1 MTERERWVVYPLL
14 FLALGAAL
22 RDKLFDR
29 TTSRVIVCQELRV
42 VDEDIT
48 GQRPGRLLAWIRPER
63 AIGSEPIG
71 TLDVNGRI
79 IRINGELLVGGSVLA
94 KNYSFFPGGS
104 WEALWR
110 GLQQSL
116 RGGRPE
122 DGPEAKPG
130 RESTPPADAGKSSP
144 ESSSTGRNQEHSNEE
159 SD

>member
-29 TTSRVIVCQELRV
+29 TMSRVIVCQELHV

-48 GQRPGRLLAWIRPER
+48 GQGPGHILARIRPER
-63 AIGSEPIG
+63 VNGEPTVGS
-71 TLDVNGRI
+71 LDVNGRV
-79 IRINGELLVGGSVLA
+79 RINGELLVGGGVVA

-104 WEALWR
+104 WEALLR

-116 RGGRPE
+116 RGGR
-122 DGPEAKPG
+122 A
-130 RESTPPADAGKSSP
+130 ADAADEGGNSP
-144 ESSSTGRNQEHSNEE
+144 SENRPAGGDR
-159 SD
+159 